1 MTPEEKKLYALMA
14 VAEQQQNLVN
24 QAVKELQITEE
35 RIQKVIA
42 GQTHSTVSK
51 SLNTGLQEGTAELI
65 KTAKALGHL
74 KNSIESTSD
83 QFSWKI
89 ITIILGI
96 FAILMLGIIWLFSV
110 YIKPLENIPQI
121 ESLRQQG
128 IHFDIGSCTVGEESI
143 TSPSF
148 SITSCTKTWN
158 KSFFHKPLY
167 YLIESSCIAY
177 IKLL

>member
-1 MTPEEKKLYALMA
+1 
-14 VAEQQQNLVN
+14 
-24 QAVKELQITEE
+24 
-35 RIQKVIA
+35 
-42 GQTHSTVSK
+42 
-51 SLNTGLQEGTAELI
+51 LNTGLQEGTAELI

-128 IHFDIGSCTVGEESI
+128 IQFDIGSCTVGEES
-143 TSPSF
+143 
-148 SITSCTKTWN
+148 
-158 KSFFHKPLY
+158 KPCVRVMKKQCGY
-167 YLIESSCIAY
+167 GKNGDFCVIDP
-177 IKLL
+177 K

>member
-1 MTPEEKKLYALMA
+1 MTPDEKKLYALMA

-42 GQTHSTVSK
+42 GQTHITVSK

-74 KNSIESTSD
+74 KNSIESASD
-83 QFSWKI
+83 QFSWKL
-89 ITIILGI
+89 TAMVLGI

-110 YIKPLENIPQI
+110 YIKPLENISKI
-121 ESLRQQG
+121 ESLRQDG
-128 IHFDIGSCTVGEESI
+128 IQLDIQSCNVEGES
-143 TSPSF
+143 
-148 SITSCTKTWN
+148 KTCVRVMKEQCN
-158 KSFFHKPLY
+158 YGKYGDLCVIDPK
-167 YLIESSCIAY
+167 
-177 IKLL
+177 

>member
-1 MTPEEKKLYALMA
+1 MTPDEKKLYALMA

-65 KTAKALGHL
+65 KTAKALGRL
-74 KNSIESTSD
+74 NNSIDSVIH
-83 QFSWKI
+83 QWSWKLI
-89 ITIILGI
+89 AIALGA
-96 FAILMLGIIWLFSV
+96 FAILMLAMTWLFVV
-110 YIKPLENIPQI
+110 YIKPLGNIPQI

-128 IHFDIGSCTVGEESI
+128 IQFDIGSCTVGEES
-143 TSPSF
+143 
-148 SITSCTKTWN
+148 KTCVRVMKKQCGYGKN
-158 KSFFHKPLY
+158 GDFCVIDPK
-167 YLIESSCIAY
+167 
-177 IKLL
+177 

>member
-1 MTPEEKKLYALMA
+1 MTPDEKKLYALMA

-65 KTAKALGHL
+65 KTAKALGRL
-74 KNSIESTSD
+74 NNSIESASD
-83 QFSWKI
+83 QFSWKLI
-89 ITIILGI
+89 AIVLGI
-96 FAILMLGIIWLFSV
+96 FAILMLAMTWLFSV
-110 YIKPLENIPQI
+110 YIKPLGNIPQI

-128 IHFDIGSCTVGEESI
+128 IQFDIGSCKVNGES
-143 TSPSF
+143 
-148 SITSCTKTWN
+148 KTCVRVMKEQCGYGN
-158 KSFFHKPLY
+158 DKDFGVIDPK
-167 YLIESSCIAY
+167 
-177 IKLL
+177 

>member
-1 MTPEEKKLYALMA
+1 MTPDEKKLYALMA

-65 KTAKALGHL
+65 KTAKALGRL
-74 KNSIESTSD
+74 NNSIESASD
-83 QFSWKI
+83 QFSWKLI
-89 ITIILGI
+89 AIVLGI
-96 FAILMLGIIWLFSV
+96 FAIVMLGIIWLFSV

-128 IHFDIGSCTVGEESI
+128 IQFDIRSCKIDGES
-143 TSPSF
+143 
-148 SITSCTKTWN
+148 KTCVRVMKEQCGYGN
-158 KSFFHKPLY
+158 AKDFCVIDPK
-167 YLIESSCIAY
+167 
-177 IKLL
+177 

>member
-65 KTAKALGHL
+65 KTAKALGSL
-74 KNSIESTSD
+74 KNSIESASYE
-83 QFSWKI
+83 FSWKI
-89 ITIILGI
+89 ITIVLGI
-96 FAILMLGIIWLFSV
+96 FAILMLGIIWLFAV
-110 YIKPLENIPQI
+110 YIKPLENISKI
-121 ESLRQQG
+121 ESLRADG
-128 IHFDIGSCTVGEESI
+128 IQLDIQSCRVGEES
-143 TSPSF
+143 
-148 SITSCTKTWN
+148 
-158 KSFFHKPLY
+158 KPCVRIMKDQCNYSKNNDLCV
-167 YLIESSCIAY
+167 IDP
-177 IKLL
+177 K

>member
-1 MTPEEKKLYALMA
+1 MTPDEKKLYALMA

-65 KTAKALGHL
+65 KTAKALGRL
-74 KNSIESTSD
+74 NNSIESASD
-83 QFSWKI
+83 QFSWKLI
-89 ITIILGI
+89 AIVLGI

-110 YIKPLENIPQI
+110 YIKPLENISKI
-121 ESLRQQG
+121 ESLRQDG
-128 IHFDIGSCTVGEESI
+128 IQLDIQSCRVGEESKPCVRVMKDQCNY
-143 TSPSF
+143 S
-148 SITSCTKTWN
+148 KN
-158 KSFFHKPLY
+158 KDLCVIDPK
-167 YLIESSCIAY
+167 
-177 IKLL
+177 

>member
-1 MTPEEKKLYALMA
+1 MHLLRPTCISINKW
-14 VAEQQQNLVN
+14 QIITCFRLVN

-96 FAILMLGIIWLFSV
+96 FAILMLGIIWLFTA
-110 YIKPLENIPQI
+110 YIEPLENISKI
-121 ESLRQQG
+121 ESLRQDG
-128 IHFDIGSCTVGEESI
+128 IQLDIRSCTVGKES
-143 TSPSF
+143 
-148 SITSCTKTWN
+148 KTCVRVMKEQCN
-158 KSFFHKPLY
+158 YGKHGDLCVIDPK
-167 YLIESSCIAY
+167 
-177 IKLL
+177 

>member
-1 MTPEEKKLYALMA
+1 MTPDEKKLYALMA

-65 KTAKALGHL
+65 KTAKALGRL
-74 KNSIESTSD
+74 NNSIESASD

-89 ITIILGI
+89 ITIVLGI

-110 YIKPLENIPQI
+110 YIKPLENISKI
-121 ESLRQQG
+121 ESLREDG
-128 IHFDIGSCTVGEESI
+128 IQLDIQSCKVGEE
-143 TSPSF
+143 
-148 SITSCTKTWN
+148 TKPCVRIMKDQCN
-158 KSFFHKPLY
+158 YSKNNDLCVIDPK
-167 YLIESSCIAY
+167 
-177 IKLL
+177 

>member
-1 MTPEEKKLYALMA
+1 MTPDEKKLYALMA

-65 KTAKALGHL
+65 KTAKALGRL
-74 KNSIESTSD
+74 NNSIGSASD
-83 QFSWKI
+83 QFSWKLI
-89 ITIILGI
+89 AIVLGI
-96 FAILMLGIIWLFSV
+96 FAILMLAMTWLFSV
-110 YIKPLENIPQI
+110 YIKPLGNIPQI

-128 IHFDIGSCTVGEESI
+128 IQFDIGSCKVNGES
-143 TSPSF
+143 
-148 SITSCTKTWN
+148 KTCVRVMKEQCGYGN
-158 KSFFHKPLY
+158 DKDFCVIDPK
-167 YLIESSCIAY
+167 
-177 IKLL
+177 

>member
-1 MTPEEKKLYALMA
+1 MTPDEKKLYALMA

-65 KTAKALGHL
+65 QIAKALGRL
-74 KNSIESTSD
+74 KNGIQEVENLL
-83 QFSWKI
+83 SWKLI
-89 ITIILGI
+89 GIVLGA
-96 FAILMLGIIWLFSV
+96 FAILILAMTWLFV
-110 YIKPLENIPQI
+110 FYIKPLGNIPQI

-128 IHFDIGSCTVGEESI
+128 IEFDIRNCTVGEES
-143 TSPSF
+143 
-148 SITSCTKTWN
+148 KTCVRVMKEQCGYGN
-158 KSFFHKPLY
+158 DQDFCVIDPK
-167 YLIESSCIAY
+167 
-177 IKLL
+177 

>member
-1 MTPEEKKLYALMA
+1 MTPDEKKLYALMA

-65 KTAKALGHL
+65 KTAKALGRFN
-74 KNSIESTSD
+74 NSIELASD
-83 QFSWKI
+83 QLSWKL
-89 ITIILGI
+89 ITIVLGI
-96 FAILMLGIIWLFSV
+96 FAILILAMTWLFSV
-110 YIKPLENIPQI
+110 YIKPLGNIPQI

-128 IHFDIGSCTVGEESI
+128 IQFDIGSCTVDGES
-143 TSPSF
+143 
-148 SITSCTKTWN
+148 KTCVRVMKKHCGYGKN
-158 KSFFHKPLY
+158 GDFCVIDPK
-167 YLIESSCIAY
+167 
-177 IKLL
+177 